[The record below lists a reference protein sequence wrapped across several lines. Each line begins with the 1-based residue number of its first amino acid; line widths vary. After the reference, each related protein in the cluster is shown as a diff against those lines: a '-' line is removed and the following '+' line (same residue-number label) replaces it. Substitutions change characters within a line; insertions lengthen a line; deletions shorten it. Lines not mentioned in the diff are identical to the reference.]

1 MHKGEGAGRER
12 LREAVRWHT
21 CADLPFPQRETWHKP
36 SDFRLAHAPAGKDC
50 MSNSSIFALQWVFEK
65 AEVVNEKPG

>member
-1 MHKGEGAGRER
+1 MHKGEGAGREK
-12 LREAVRWHT
+12 LKEAVRWHT

-50 MSNSSIFALQWVFEK
+50 MSNSSIFALQGVFEK